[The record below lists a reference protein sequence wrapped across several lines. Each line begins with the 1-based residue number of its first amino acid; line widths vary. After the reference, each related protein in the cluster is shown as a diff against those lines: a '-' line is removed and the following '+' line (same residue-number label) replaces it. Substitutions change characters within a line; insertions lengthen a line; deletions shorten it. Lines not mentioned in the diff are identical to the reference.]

1 MYWCTK
7 GSEHALSRQEQEI
20 NKSIFHHTRFFS
32 LYHKAQHKSFW
43 IFLKGWLY
51 MKANM
56 LCDEKAYQARNHVST
71 VVGAFLAFVFIFLL
85 LCLAYTT
92 LLIHFSSADSLA
104 LEDQKQNDFLQ
115 CYVFSYISLV
125 TFPESLHVTSSAWI
139 GISSGQLCSDT
150 FHLSSFELSKISYID
165 SISKRFFFIFF
176 ILCIKEKNFRKTLR
190 ALRNSR
196 MKCKKNRVF
205 FFIFRVC
212 IMALLI
218 RYLES

>member
-85 LCLAYTT
+85 LCLAYTCSPHT
-92 LLIHFSSADSLA
+92 FFICWFTGIRGSKAEWFPAMLRVLVYLSG
-104 LEDQKQNDFLQ
+104 
-115 CYVFSYISLV
+115 YISRII
-125 TFPESLHVTSSAWI
+125 TCNI
-139 GISSGQLCSDT
+139 
-150 FHLSSFELSKISYID
+150 
-165 SISKRFFFIFF
+165 
-176 ILCIKEKNFRKTLR
+176 
-190 ALRNSR
+190 
-196 MKCKKNRVF
+196 
-205 FFIFRVC
+205 
-212 IMALLI
+212 
-218 RYLES
+218 